1 MLQQRKLNSVL
12 QVDDTVL
19 AMAAACSCSL
29 SKLISSNHSRLSDAL
44 KPSVGGLHPA
54 VDLAAYV
61 HLLLPWQV
69 AYSACRQA
77 VTGAHTASKVSE
89 YLSPVQ
95 QVCMF
100 TLALLADGQAFCRPL
115 LHRLVCI

>member
-1 MLQQRKLNSVL
+1 MLQQRRLYSAL
-12 QVDDTVL
+12 QVDDTLL
-19 AMAAACSCSL
+19 AVAAACSCSL
-29 SKLISSNHSRLSDAL
+29 SKLISSNHSRLADAR

-77 VTGAHTASKVSE
+77 VTGALTASKVFE

-95 QVCMF
+95 QVCVC
-100 TLALLADGQAFCRPL
+100 TRALLADGHALCRPF
-115 LHRLVCI
+115 LHRVFCI